1 MAKDKNDTQTVDAL
15 KRRPGRPK
23 SENPLSNAE
32 RQRLYR
38 QRNAKPDPSAQ
49 LADLQWR
56 FDSHVEN
63 ARAEVQYLQRQLEI
77 YSREMDLCRHERSE
91 AFRVAEIYRQR
102 LEQAGLSTDY

>member
-1 MAKDKNDTQTVDAL
+1 MAKDRNDTQTTDAF

-23 SENPLSNAE
+23 SDSALSNAQ

-38 QRNAKPDPSAQ
+38 ERKAKEKGKSSHATDGEAAAYREEAKRLYGQ
-49 LADLQWR
+49 LVAANR
-56 FDSHVEN
+56 
-63 ARAEVQYLQRQLEI
+63 EV
-77 YSREMDLCRHERSE
+77 DLCRFERSE